1 MGAHLGHG
9 HPVGEGADM
18 REHHPLASL
27 QGGRPGG
34 DPVKTPQEMVEH
46 ASEPDNAM
54 NMIPAAP
61 FMGTIGP
68 LWNGTMSETMVS
80 E

>member
-27 QGGRPGG
+27 QGGLQAVGILRLHT
-34 DPVKTPQEMVEH
+34 DH
-46 ASEPDNAM
+46 PDLGAQVLDVGRDSGNQATSAYR
-54 NMIPAAP
+54 NEDS
-61 FMGTIGP
+61 
-68 LWNGTMSETMVS
+68 L
-80 E
+80 